1 MGFWNKLLNAE
12 QNIRKRVESA
22 FGRGTAQTPLELR
35 REIIEQVESRLVI
48 DTCGSSFPYAKV
60 IIQLQPPTGALRDV
74 FEAAFLQDQS
84 LESDILT
91 KLKDSQAKF
100 PPELEILVELK
111 SPGGATTENTRMFQ
125 LDFVK
130 PDPSHK
136 PEIPGTRFVVIKG
149 VAEQPE
155 YGLKKERILIGRLA
169 EVMDREGRLVRK
181 NDVVFVDNGE
191 DINSTVG
198 RIHARI
204 WFDAEKNDFCIID
217 EASRYGTRLIR
228 QGRSM
233 EIPGGNSRGVRLQS
247 DDEIYLGQ
255 ACVRFEVV
263 KPE

>member
-22 FGRGTAQTPLELR
+22 FGRGTAQTPLEIR
-35 REIIEQVESRLVI
+35 REIIEQVESRLVF
-48 DTCGSSFPYAKV
+48 DTSGSSFPYSKV
-60 IIQLQPPTGALRDV
+60 IIQLQPPTDALRDV
-74 FEAAFLQDQS
+74 FESAFLQDQS
-84 LESDILT
+84 LKSDILD

-100 PPELEILVELK
+100 PPDLEIFVELK
-111 SPGGATTENTRMFQ
+111 ASGVAPAESAQMFQ

-130 PDPSHK
+130 PDPTHK
-136 PEIPGTRFVVIKG
+136 PEIPETKFIVTKG

-155 YGLKKERILIGRLA
+155 YGLKKERVLIGRLA

-204 WFDAEKNDFCIID
+204 WFDAEKNEFCIID
-217 EASRYGTRLIR
+217 EASRYGTRIIR
-228 QGRSM
+228 QGRSI
-233 EIPGGNSRGVRLQS
+233 EIPGGNSRGVRLRS
-247 DDEIYLGQ
+247 GDEIYLGQ

-263 KPE
+263 